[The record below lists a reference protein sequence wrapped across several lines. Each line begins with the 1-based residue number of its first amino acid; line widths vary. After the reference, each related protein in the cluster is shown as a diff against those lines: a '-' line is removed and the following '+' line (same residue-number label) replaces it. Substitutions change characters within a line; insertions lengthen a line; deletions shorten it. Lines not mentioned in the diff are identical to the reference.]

1 MTMADAFTGEIRMV
15 GFDYPP
21 RGWAFCDG
29 QLLPIAQNTQ
39 LFSLLGTKYGG
50 DGAST
55 FALPDFR
62 GRTPIHQGQGH
73 DLGESGGQETV
84 TLPTQSALIPQNP
97 DKPTEVIFA
106 TGYIPINNMQPYLT
120 VSFIIALTGLFPP
133 RP

>member
-1 MTMADAFTGEIRMV
+1 MADAFTGEIRMV

>member
-1 MTMADAFTGEIRMV
+1 MV

>member
-15 GFDYPP
+15 GFNYPP

>member
-1 MTMADAFTGEIRMV
+1 MADAFTGEIRMV
-15 GFDYPP
+15 GFNYPP

-73 DLGESGGQETV
+73 ILGESGGQEVETPV
-84 TLPTQSALIPQNP
+84 SNVAQIPSNP
-97 DKPTEVIFA
+97 DKPIPAIFVV
-106 TGYIPINNMQPYLT
+106 GGRPISVMQPYLT
-120 VSFIIALTGLFPP
+120 VGFIIALTGLMPP
-133 RP
+133 R